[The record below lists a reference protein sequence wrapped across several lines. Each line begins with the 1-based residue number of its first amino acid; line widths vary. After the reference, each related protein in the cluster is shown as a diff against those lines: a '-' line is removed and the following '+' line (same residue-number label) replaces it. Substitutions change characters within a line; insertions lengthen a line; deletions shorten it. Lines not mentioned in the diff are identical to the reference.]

1 MAGSEGHRAVL
12 RALHALEIAVAS
24 EEGVALGEIADQLEA
39 AKSSVHPLLKAL
51 VSRGYLTYEGMR
63 YRAGPSVGALAGVD
77 YPSVVPIAQPFM
89 DNLLLQFDETVMLG
103 RVVGETLI
111 YLHSLE
117 SHQPVRY
124 SPPRFRPPSDHPSSI
139 EKLYLTQLDREQLD
153 QYIAEHIKPD
163 KREKL
168 RAEIV
173 EARRTG
179 LAFNHGDTFPDLSA
193 VAARIVVGHDVIACL
208 AVGGPSRR
216 IEGRSSE
223 IAAATLEAATSIG
236 QCAAARGDR

>member
-124 SPPRFRPPSDHPSSI
+124 SPPRFRPPRVI
-139 EKLYLTQLDREQLD
+139 T
-153 QYIAEHIKPD
+153 
-163 KREKL
+163 
-168 RAEIV
+168 
-173 EARRTG
+173 RRR
-179 LAFNHGDTFPDLSA
+179 S
-193 VAARIVVGHDVIACL
+193 
-208 AVGGPSRR
+208 
-216 IEGRSSE
+216 RSS
-223 IAAATLEAATSIG
+223 TSPNSIG
-236 QCAAARGDR
+236 SSSTSTLRSI